1 MGFLFG
7 SGIKLIA
14 ISDKEIKM
22 PIALKEKESLELKIG
37 EDKVEVYFCLPRAKE
52 FVRYL
57 ALSLAQSGKEGMERM
72 LEAGMELAE
81 ACLLGIREGDIILQ
95 DGEGKKPLITEPSK
109 SGYKDNWKEIIKE
122 RMPVLLLVLG
132 NYLVKRTRAELEVR
146 EKN

>member
-1 MGFLFG
+1 MN
-7 SGIKLIA
+7 

-22 PIALKEKESLELKIG
+22 AIELKEKESLELKIG
-37 EDKVEVYFCLPRAKE
+37 EEKVEVYFCLPGAKE

-57 ALSLAQSGKEGMERM
+57 VLSLAQSGKEGMERM

-95 DGEGKKPLITEPSK
+95 EGEEKEPLITDPK
-109 SGYKDNWKEIIKE
+109 KQGYKDSWKEIIKE
-122 RMPVLLLVLG
+122 RMPVLLLALG
-132 NYLVKRTRAELEVR
+132 NYLVKRTRSELEVR